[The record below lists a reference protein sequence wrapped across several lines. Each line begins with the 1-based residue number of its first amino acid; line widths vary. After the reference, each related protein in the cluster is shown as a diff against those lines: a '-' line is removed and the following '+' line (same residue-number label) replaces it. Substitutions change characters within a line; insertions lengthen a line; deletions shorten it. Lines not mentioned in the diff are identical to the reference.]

1 MTQKQ
6 ANIATLFIGALIL
19 MFFALYNGAPMI
31 SGDTEIYLKSAFEGV
46 AAAERP
52 IFYGLFVRFTSLGL
66 SIWLTIFTQALI
78 VSFLLHKLIK
88 HFIPDIKL
96 RHEIALI
103 LFISLGT
110 ISSWYVGSLM
120 PDIFTP
126 ILGLSLFC
134 LLFCK
139 NNFYHNLVLTSIVL
153 LATLVHFSHY
163 LILTIFVTLLLMLIV
178 FNTKYRKLW
187 LKKWILTAT
196 ICIVSWLS
204 LMTSNA
210 MANRGFVASSSSNV
224 FLMGKLCESG
234 VLQTYLEKACPVYN
248 YKICQFKDSLPAVA
262 WEFVWDHRYN
272 PVNDSLGWEANNIEY
287 NAIMKEIIS
296 RPKYLLFLFYKS
308 IEATAR
314 QAILINIDEGEERPW
329 IKYDETD
336 PVFKELKKD
345 FPHEFN
351 LFKSARQNTKILN
364 YVFYDEVYVIVF
376 CISLIMLLF
385 IVNDAQ
391 WKMLVPYLIFITLYV
406 CLNAFVTATFG
417 NVLSRLNS
425 RNVWILPM
433 FNIIIL
439 YYSFN
444 LKNKT
449 K

>member
-1 MTQKQ
+1 
-6 ANIATLFIGALIL
+6 
-19 MFFALYNGAPMI
+19 
-31 SGDTEIYLKSAFEGV
+31 
-46 AAAERP
+46 
-52 IFYGLFVRFTSLGL
+52 
-66 SIWLTIFTQALI
+66 
-78 VSFLLHKLIK
+78 
-88 HFIPDIKL
+88 
-96 RHEIALI
+96 
-103 LFISLGT
+103 
-110 ISSWYVGSLM
+110 
-120 PDIFTP
+120 
-126 ILGLSLFC
+126 
-134 LLFCK
+134 
-139 NNFYHNLVLTSIVL
+139 
-153 LATLVHFSHY
+153 
-163 LILTIFVTLLLMLIV
+163 
-178 FNTKYRKLW
+178 
-187 LKKWILTAT
+187 
-196 ICIVSWLS
+196 
-204 LMTSNA
+204 
-210 MANRGFVASSSSNV
+210 
-224 FLMGKLCESG
+224 
-234 VLQTYLEKACPVYN
+234 
-248 YKICQFKDSLPAVA
+248 
-262 WEFVWDHRYN
+262 
-272 PVNDSLGWEANNIEY
+272 
-287 NAIMKEIIS
+287 MKEIIS

-314 QAILINIDEGEERPW
+314 QAILINIDEGDERPW